1 MPARCWQL
9 CLLLGCC
16 TAAQALQVDR
26 EVEHSLGSKGYSP
39 AGKLMGEFKTA
50 VRLARP
56 LKPLVVPGPNPE
68 SVLYSTGQAH
78 GTLHHMTAV
87 QSRYSTQ
94 QQVLEFERSSLP
106 QGGRSELAD
115 LVKDDR
121 QAW

>member
-1 MPARCWQL
+1 MAARCWQL

-16 TAAQALQVDR
+16 IAAEALQIAR

-39 AGKLMGEFKTA
+39 AGKLLGEFKTA
-50 VRLARP
+50 VRPPRP
-56 LKPLVVPGPNPE
+56 LMPLVDPE
-68 SVLYSTGQAH
+68 ALLFITRQAQ
-78 GTLHHMTAV
+78 GTLLHMTAV

-106 QGGRSELAD
+106 QGGRAVLAD

-121 QAW
+121 QV